1 MQGTNVSHIYNL
13 KYSSIDSRKGKSK
26 QVKLI
31 LIIFLFN
38 SIYKTLPFEYYLIS
52 NF

>member
-1 MQGTNVSHIYNL
+1 MQATNVSHIHSL
-13 KYSSIDSRKGKSK
+13 KYSSIDTRKGKKK

-38 SIYKTLPFEYYLIS
+38 SIYKTFEYYSIS
-52 NF
+52 KF